1 MSSSPQKIPVAI
13 LGATGMVGQRLIQGL
28 ADHPWFTV
36 GPLCASERSAGQR
49 YDQACVW
56 RLPGDPPPG
65 IAERRVQACDP
76 TQVQGTR
83 VALSAMPSS
92 AARAV
97 EAEFRASGFAVVSNA
112 SAYREDPLVPLVIP
126 EVNAEHLGLIK
137 RQPGQ
142 GYIVTNPNCC
152 AIPLALA
159 LAPLRRFGIE
169 ALCVS
174 TWQAV
179 SGAGYPGESAWDMV
193 GNVHPHPG
201 KEEEKL
207 AIEPQKLMG
216 TMDGP
221 APFAVSARCVRVAT
235 ADGHLLSVQ
244 LRTQQP
250 CSPEQ
255 AIEAWRR
262 FSSGL
267 DLPSLPEP
275 LFHVLERRDRPQ
287 PRLDIDRG
295 KGMAVSIGRVEAC
308 PVMGLK
314 FYALAHNTVRGAAG
328 AAVSNLEL
336 LHSQGLLPA

>member
-1 MSSSPQKIPVAI
+1 MSKIPVAI
-13 LGATGMVGQRLIQGL
+13 LGATGMVGQRLIQCL
-28 ADHPWFTV
+28 ADHPWFSI
-36 GPLCASERSAGQR
+36 GALCASERSAGQP
-49 YDQACVW
+49 YGQACVW

-65 IAERRVQACDP
+65 IEEMQVQSCDP
-76 TQVQGTR
+76 QALSGMR

-112 SAYREDPLVPLVIP
+112 SAYREDPSVPLVIP
-126 EVNAEHLGLIK
+126 EVNAAHLGLIK

-159 LAPLRRFGIE
+159 LAPLHQKFGVQ
-169 ALCVS
+169 AVCVS

-201 KEEEKL
+201 NEEEKL
-207 AIEPQKLMG
+207 AIEPQKLLG
-216 TMDGP
+216 TMDAP
-221 APFAVSARCVRVAT
+221 AEFQVSARCVRVAT
-235 ADGHLLSVQ
+235 ADGHLVSAQV
-244 LRTQQP
+244 RTERP
-250 CSPEQ
+250 CTPEQ
-255 AIEAWRR
+255 AIEAWRS
-262 FSSGL
+262 FETGL
-267 DLPSLPEP
+267 DLPSLPKP

-287 PRLDIDRG
+287 PRLDIGRG
-295 KGMAVSIGRVEAC
+295 KGMAVSIGRIEKC

-314 FYALAHNTVRGAAG
+314 FYALTHNTVRGAAG
-328 AAVSNLEL
+328 AAVANLEL
-336 LHSQGLLPA
+336 LRDRGLLDVR